1 MYITMRQSILSAIAM
16 MWYSIV
22 PASAQTYTLSQL
34 TDSAQATNI
43 SIRNARHDIESA
55 SEQRKEAFTNY
66 FPNVSATGLWFNANK
81 GMAETTVN
89 PSEVLP
95 QSLGATLASSLPPE
109 ALADLANPINVSM
122 MKHGTIASI
131 TAVQPVF
138 AGGQIVNGNKLAR
151 VGEDVSLLQLQLS
164 ENEVEKTTSQYFWQ
178 AVILQEK
185 MKTVA
190 AAEKL
195 LSGLNNDVA
204 VAVKAGVTNRNDLLQ
219 VQLRQNEI
227 ESQKL
232 KLTNG
237 LSVIKLLLAQH
248 CGLRDTSFGLA
259 YTMEAM
265 PALPL
270 KHNHREALASTA
282 EYRLLDKQVEA
293 AELQHRLAVGKN
305 LPNVAIGAGYNY
317 HNMLGNDHTFAMV
330 FATVSIPISAWW
342 GGSHAM
348 KRQKIQL
355 DKAQQQLS
363 DNSEKLIIRM
373 QKAWNDVEEAHH
385 QLAIA
390 QRSIEQA
397 GENLRLN
404 IDYYHAGTSTMSDL
418 LQAQMLHQQALD
430 SRVDAWADY
439 QMKLLEYQQ
448 AVGY

>member
-1 MYITMRQSILSAIAM
+1 
-16 MWYSIV
+16 
-22 PASAQTYTLSQL
+22 
-34 TDSAQATNI
+34 
-43 SIRNARHDIESA
+43 
-55 SEQRKEAFTNY
+55 
-66 FPNVSATGLWFNANK
+66 
-81 GMAETTVN
+81 
-89 PSEVLP
+89 
-95 QSLGATLASSLPPE
+95 
-109 ALADLANPINVSM
+109 
-122 MKHGTIASI
+122 
-131 TAVQPVF
+131 
-138 AGGQIVNGNKLAR
+138 
-151 VGEDVSLLQLQLS
+151 
-164 ENEVEKTTSQYFWQ
+164 
-178 AVILQEK
+178 
-185 MKTVA
+185 
-190 AAEKL
+190 
-195 LSGLNNDVA
+195 
-204 VAVKAGVTNRNDLLQ
+204 
-219 VQLRQNEI
+219 
-227 ESQKL
+227 
-232 KLTNG
+232 
-237 LSVIKLLLAQH
+237 
-248 CGLRDTSFGLA
+248 
-259 YTMEAM
+259 MEAM